1 MEKTGEGFT
10 MLFEKNDRILFI
22 GDSIGDYDRWRPKG
36 ESADGWGTSYVAD
49 VAQMLQSTYPEYRLR
64 IMNVCTSGDQTRD
77 LLARWDEDVMKNQPD
92 WVCMMIGIND
102 VWRIYDCPDRPEMGV
117 GIEEYEKNLEKMIA
131 DTLPHVKGMVLMTPY
146 FMERNKEDSMRKT
159 MDLYGAVVKK
169 LGEKHGILTIDTQ
182 KMWDDFFIKG
192 DLHPHAVC
200 WDMIHPNT
208 VGRKVLMRT
217 FLKAVGYEW

>member
-1 MEKTGEGFT
+1 

-22 GDSIGDYDRWRPKG
+22 GDSIGDYDRVRPVG
-36 ESADGWGTSYVAD
+36 ESADSWGTSYVAEIGN
-49 VAQMLQSTYPEYRLR
+49 MLQAAYPEYRLR
-64 IMNVCTSGDQTRD
+64 IMNVCSSGDQTRD
-77 LLARWDEDVMKNQPD
+77 LIRRWETDVIDNKPD

-117 GIEEYEKNLEKMIA
+117 GIEEYAQNLEKLIT
-131 DTLPHVKGMVLMTPY
+131 DTLPKVKGMVLMTPY
-146 FMERNKEDSMRKT
+146 FMELNKEDSMRKT
-159 MDLYGAVVKK
+159 MDRYGAVVKK
-169 LGEKHGILTIDTQ
+169 LGEQYGILTIDVQ
-182 KMWDDFFIKG
+182 QMWDDFFKKG

-208 VGRKVLMRT
+208 VGRAVLMRT